1 MVDIKI
7 LAIVAVV
14 AVVGAGCA
22 IAFTHNNDGSSDS
35 GDESPAFTIKQTY
48 DGTNYE
54 TLSLKKCDRL
64 VGTSTIYMTSI
75 YYLLCQKYNE
85 VPYSDAALN
94 NKDLV
99 NEFQF
104 VVAGGT
110 PLNYIKDNTELYP
123 YFDSSKYFEGDSASL
138 KSYDSERMMR
148 NVADAV
154 GKENYRV
161 LFMGSYVTSASMAA
175 DYVAVRANVKSAG
188 AVEAVF
194 PETTDFLSSFAG
206 IQLVAYLFGYEK
218 YADALISGL
227 QKDLYNVYKTVN
239 ANEKYGNLKCY
250 WEGNSGKS
258 VKMSGMSKSIIDFLG
273 WNSIYSKSVQQDT
286 EDIISKQPDVI
297 IFYTNDTR
305 SDAEKGLTSY
315 TSWDYSLINVDMGG
329 ITATPKFVPSI
340 VNMCKAVYGPV
351 SDTYTL
357 EQAKA
362 DTTFWNT
369 YAGFTSPVTLV
380 TEEPAS

>member
-1 MVDIKI
+1 MVNAKI
-7 LAIVAVV
+7 LAIVAVL

-22 IAFTHNNDGSSDS
+22 VAMTQTHGNSSADDAPTFS
-35 GDESPAFTIKQTY
+35 IKQTY

-54 TLSLKKCDRL
+54 TLNLKKCDRL

-75 YYLLCQKYNE
+75 YYLLCEKYHE
-85 VPYSDAALN
+85 TPYSDGALHN
-94 NKDLV
+94 TALV

-110 PLNYIKDNTELYP
+110 PLDYIKDNTELYP
-123 YFDSSKYFEGDSASL
+123 YFDSSKYYDGGSASL
-138 KSYDSERMMR
+138 KNYDSEKMMQ

-154 GKENYRV
+154 GEEHYRV

-175 DYVAVRANVKSAG
+175 DYPTVRANVKSAG

-206 IQLVAYLFGYEK
+206 IELVAYLFGYEE
-218 YADALISGL
+218 YVADLISHL
-227 QKDLYNVYKTVN
+227 QTDLYNVYKT
-239 ANEKYGNLKCY
+239 AKASDKYGTLKCY

-258 VKMSGMSKSIIDFLG
+258 VKMSGMSSSIIDFLG
-273 WNSIYSKSVQQDT
+273 WNSIYSKSVAQDT
-286 EDIISKQPDVI
+286 EDIISKEPDVI

-305 SDAEKGLTSY
+305 TDAEKGLTQY
-315 TSWDYSLINVDMGG
+315 TTWTYTLINVDMGG
-329 ITATPKFVPSI
+329 ITATPKFVPSL
-340 VNMCKAVYGPV
+340 VAMCTAVYGDV
-351 SDTYTL
+351 GSTYTL

-362 DTTFWNT
+362 DTAFWDT
-369 YAGFTSPVTLV
+369 YAGYTSAVT
-380 TEEPAS
+380 PIAGA

>member
-1 MVDIKI
+1 MANVKI
-7 LAIVAVV
+7 LAIVAVL

-22 IAFTHNNDGSSDS
+22 VVLTQNNGNDS
-35 GDESPAFTIKQTY
+35 GDDSPAFTIKQTY

-54 TLSLKKCDRL
+54 TLKLNKCDRL

-75 YYLLCQKYNE
+75 YYLLCEKYKE
-85 VPYSDAALN
+85 VPYSAAALQ

-99 NEFQF
+99 EEFQF

-110 PLNYIKDNTELYP
+110 QLSYIKDNTELYP
-123 YFDSSKYFEGDSASL
+123 YFDSSKYLDGGTASL
-138 KSYDSERMMR
+138 KSYDSEKMMQ

-188 AVEAVF
+188 AVEAIF

-206 IQLVAYLFGYEK
+206 IELVAYLFGYEK
-218 YADALISGL
+218 YVDGLISHL
-227 QKDLYNVYKTVN
+227 QTDLYNVYKTVK
-239 ANEKYGNLKCY
+239 ASEKCGHLKCY

-273 WNSIYSKSVQQDT
+273 WNSIYAKSVQQNT
-286 EDIISKQPDVI
+286 EDIISKEPDVI
-297 IFYTNDTR
+297 IFYSNDTR
-305 SDAEKGLTSY
+305 SDADKGLTSY
-315 TSWDYSLINVDMGG
+315 TTWDYTLINVDMGG
-329 ITATPKFVPSI
+329 ITATPKFVPSL
-340 VNMCKAVYGPV
+340 VSMCESVYGPV
-351 SDTYTL
+351 GSTYTL
-357 EQAKA
+357 DQAKA
-362 DTTFWNT
+362 DSEFWNT
-369 YAGFTSPVTLV
+369 YAGYTSLVTLV
-380 TEEPAS
+380 TEDQTS